1 MDIEKVG
8 KSIAI
13 GLVLFVG
20 VQVYS
25 FLMTNEKTTDNELDE
40 SILLIN
46 SDEEAAQ
53 LRDEVDILYNEAMED
68 AYINESD
75 SAKAERFGQKFGKN
89 IDDDLLELGIVDS
102 NYKYKDLDFAN
113 KYFELITINLQK
125 ILPDTSD
132 GVTSKEAELTRY
144 AHTYTYVIEE
154 FLPPESVEAIRA
166 TAQSQE
172 YIQSQC
178 DLFYASKYQ
187 RANDTWVSIQIYDL
201 SGELISK
208 VILDESRCD

>member
-25 FLMTNEKTTDNELDE
+25 FLMTDEKTTDSELDDP
-40 SILLIN
+40 IRLIN

-53 LRDEVDILYNEAMED
+53 LRDEVDILYNESMED

-75 SAKAERFGQKFGKN
+75 SAKAKRLGQMIGTAMDDEMLEFG
-89 IDDDLLELGIVDS
+89 LVDS
-102 NYKYKDLDFAN
+102 NYEYKDLSSVGR
-113 KYFELITINLQK
+113 YFEIRTANQQR
-125 ILPDTSD
+125 ILPSTSD
-132 GVTSKEAELTRY
+132 GITVKEAELTPY
-144 AHTYTYVIEE
+144 MHTYTYVIED
-154 FLPPESVEAIRA
+154 FLTPEYAEAIRDK
-166 TAQSQE
+166 TRTQE
-172 YIQSQC
+172 SIQEKCYGMYS
-178 DLFYASKYQ
+178 SKYQ
-187 RANDTWVSIQIYDL
+187 KANNTGVTMMIYDL

-208 VILDESRCD
+208 VILDKSTCH